1 LLTSKID
8 YVSQLTVLPAL
19 NLSPRLAT
27 VAIVKFQE
35 KHSSSTVRRS
45 NKQKMHPFI
54 IIISLAL
61 AYVFASYLTSEML
74 PKSLDKKN
82 FKKTTAN
89 NRKQKE
95 NSHKANVRRIQ
106 ADQKKCSS
114 LMVLQLVVAVH
125 NEHVHVLFVST
136 AMIEAGT
143 EITLPLS
150 CRFRKR
156 YVSTTNR
163 RMFTSTQLSMLYN
176 VGSFGRLR
184 GGSQCK

>member
-1 LLTSKID
+1 ID

-106 ADQKKCSS
+106 ADQKKCS
-114 LMVLQLVVAVH
+114 QH
-125 NEHVHVLFVST
+125 F
-136 AMIEAGT
+136 
-143 EITLPLS
+143 
-150 CRFRKR
+150 
-156 YVSTTNR
+156 
-163 RMFTSTQLSMLYN
+163 
-176 VGSFGRLR
+176 
-184 GGSQCK
+184 